1 MLPIL
6 AKRGFT
12 LIELLIVISIMA
24 LLSVVA
30 YANFKD
36 FAQDRVVNKAI
47 GQIQTALRLAQ
58 ANATS
63 SFLCQGLASV
73 DWSVSIRADKI
84 NVDLTCGESG
94 FVVQT
99 TTLQNV
105 LVDSI
110 EGSACTSPTDIL
122 PLTITYSKLSGKV
135 KIKGAEGAPSCIDQS
150 QQVSVNIKN
159 TKTSII
165 KTFTISKGGT
175 INVQ

>member
-6 AKRGFT
+6 VRRGFT
-12 LIELLIVISIMA
+12 LIELLIVISIIA
-24 LLSVVA
+24 LLAVVV
-30 YANFKD
+30 YVNFKD

-73 DWSVSIRADKI
+73 DWKVRI
-84 NVDLTCGESG
+84 NSANVELLCGDGDSL
-94 FVVQT
+94 VQT

-110 EGSACTSPTDIL
+110 EGSACTSPTDVL

-135 KIKGAEGAPSCIDQS
+135 KIEGAEGAPSCIDES
-150 QQVSVNIKN
+150 QQVSLNIKN

-165 KTFTISKGGT
+165 KTFTISKGGAT
-175 INVQ
+175 NVE